1 MSMFVDVA
9 HIHLKAGDGGNGAVS
24 FRREKYVP
32 AGGPD
37 GGDGGRGGS
46 VYFVADDNL
55 SSLMDFRY
63 KKKYAAENG
72 QPGSGVHRFGR
83 DGEDVTIRV
92 PRGTLIKDED
102 TGALVADISGDE
114 PVLICRGGRGGWGN
128 THFATPTR
136 QAPRFAKAG
145 LPGQSLNA
153 RLELKLLADV
163 GFVGLPN
170 VGKSTLLAAISAAR
184 PKVANYHFTTL
195 VPNLGVVYL
204 DEGVSFVAADIPG
217 IIEGASEGAGLGHA
231 FLRHIDRCRLLIHLV
246 DVSGCEGRD
255 PVEDF
260 HTINDELSRYDMQ
273 LEMRPQIVAAN
284 KSDIAENGDNF
295 AALRA
300 AAEEKGFAIFPISAA
315 TGEGVKELL
324 WEVAKRLRELPPI
337 AIYEPDAP
345 TVDLEQ
351 AIASDEIH
359 VQRRS
364 DGVYEILG
372 DRLIPVLNSVNYEDY
387 ESLNFLQRVLKNAGV
402 FDMLEEKGIQEGD
415 TVSINGFE
423 FDYIK

>member
-170 VGKSTLLAAISAAR
+170 VGKSIFFKNLKYLLSCFNIEIIPHIRYAGRYCRNIFISA
-184 PKVANYHFTTL
+184 F
-195 VPNLGVVYL
+195 
-204 DEGVSFVAADIPG
+204 F
-217 IIEGASEGAGLGHA
+217 
-231 FLRHIDRCRLLIHLV
+231 
-246 DVSGCEGRD
+246 VSG
-255 PVEDF
+255 
-260 HTINDELSRYDMQ
+260 S
-273 LEMRPQIVAAN
+273 
-284 KSDIAENGDNF
+284 K
-295 AALRA
+295 
-300 AAEEKGFAIFPISAA
+300 
-315 TGEGVKELL
+315 
-324 WEVAKRLRELPPI
+324 
-337 AIYEPDAP
+337 
-345 TVDLEQ
+345 
-351 AIASDEIH
+351 IH
-359 VQRRS
+359 
-364 DGVYEILG
+364 
-372 DRLIPVLNSVNYEDY
+372 
-387 ESLNFLQRVLKNAGV
+387 NFLTLN
-402 FDMLEEKGIQEGD
+402 
-415 TVSINGFE
+415 N
-423 FDYIK
+423 